1 MKKIGQVFL
10 YDISHIKKNVIAMI
24 VVLGLCVVPSL
35 YAWFNIA
42 ASWDPYSNT
51 NGLKVAVANTDE
63 GYEGEILPLQ
73 INIGDTVI
81 SSLIEGAKVFVNG
94 KLITTNSYQLKENDV
109 ISVRGYGKFRYN
121 GTGAKT
127 KKNRIYVSVYKYI

>member
-73 INIGDTVI
+73 INIGDAGLDVYREKGCSRRCQI
-81 SSLIEGAKVFVNG
+81 GKILCRDRNSEKFQSGYDEPVFG
-94 KLITTNSYQLKENDV
+94 GDDT
-109 ISVRGYGKFRYN
+109 FRY
-121 GTGAKT
+121 
-127 KKNRIYVSVYKYI
+127 YILYQ